1 MPVGRVWWSNN
12 KKYSKDKPDHCFLVP
27 LVAGCLLS
35 QQSVWYSQYEPG
47 HDLVKLHWS
56 NPTRCDFLAFTVVRK
71 PRSISVGWKSTQT
84 LAWWEI
90 HTDPRVDLGWLSI
103 NYVVRSWRSL
113 FEPWYLEVLTGH
125 WLFSLGRSCDHS
137 SSQLGVIGVKR
148 FISCVRSWIR
158 KIMHTS
164 ILRCKI
170 HGPTW
175 DMGMSSAKAADCC
188 ALTSLQ
194 AALFLRMLET
204 FTVLNPPSSNG
215 PTLEKE
221 KWKTIQKL

>member
-84 LAWWEI
+84 LAWWKI
-90 HTDPRVDLGWLSI
+90 HTDPRVNQGWLDFQLIMLWEAEEACLNPGTWKYWQATGCSPWGEVATI
-103 NYVVRSWRSL
+103 PLRSW
-113 FEPWYLEVLTGH
+113 E
-125 WLFSLGRSCDHS
+125 SLGLNDTYHVFGAG
-137 SSQLGVIGVKR
+137 LGK
-148 FISCVRSWIR
+148 
-158 KIMHTS
+158 
-164 ILRCKI
+164 
-170 HGPTW
+170 
-175 DMGMSSAKAADCC
+175 
-188 ALTSLQ
+188 
-194 AALFLRMLET
+194 
-204 FTVLNPPSSNG
+204 
-215 PTLEKE
+215 
-221 KWKTIQKL
+221 